1 MRIAVIDIGTNT
13 INLLIA
19 DTRQDS
25 SYNIILETAY
35 PAKLGK
41 GGINDKML
49 LPEAM
54 DRGMTALKTHLETI
68 QRYNVEK
75 VVCIATSAMRDAKNS
90 REFIQRVRDELDL
103 NIKIVDGKKEAQLI
117 YDGVKQVA
125 PIGKKP
131 VMILDIG
138 GGSNEFIIANS
149 EGVLWKHS
157 FNLGVARLLDM
168 FHPSDPVTKD
178 EIKDLERYFR
188 KELKI
193 LFETMQQYSV
203 ETLIGASG
211 SFDTMAAMVA
221 AEHHPHIDIMLST
234 TYFIPV
240 EHFYEWNRKLLRSNY
255 KERLTMKKMAI
266 HRVDTIVLAGIFIN
280 FILRELKIKEIWQ
293 CSFALKEG
301 TIYQIIHDQLK

>member
-19 DTRQDS
+19 DTRQDN

-41 GGINDKML
+41 GGINNKEL

-54 DRGMTALKTHLETI
+54 ERGMTALKGHLETI
-68 QRYNVEK
+68 TRYSVEK
-75 VVCIATSAMRDAKNS
+75 TVCLATSAMRDAANS
-90 REFIQRVRDELDL
+90 SEFINRVRDELKIE
-103 NIKIVDGKKEAQLI
+103 IKIVDGEKEAQLI
-117 YDGVKQVA
+117 YDGVKQVS
-125 PIGKKP
+125 PIGKQP
-131 VMILDIG
+131 VIILDIG

-149 EGVLWKHS
+149 DGVIWKHS

-168 FHPSDPVTKD
+168 FKPSDPVTKE
-178 EIKDLERYFR
+178 EIKKMENYFH

-193 LFETMQQYSV
+193 LFETMQQYSAD
-203 ETLIGASG
+203 TLIGASG

-221 AEHHPHIDIMLST
+221 AEYHPHIDIMLST
-234 TYFIPV
+234 TYFIPM
-240 EHFYEWNRKLLRSNY
+240 EHFMEWNRKLLRSNY

-301 TIYQIIHDQLK
+301 TIYQLIHNQL

>member
-19 DTRQDS
+19 DTRQND

-41 GGINDKML
+41 GGINDRQL

-54 DRGMTALKTHLETI
+54 ERGMTALRGHLETI
-68 QRYNVEK
+68 KRYSAEK
-75 VVCIATSAMRDAKNS
+75 VICIATSAMRDASNS
-90 REFIQRVRDELDL
+90 DEFIRRVSDELNL
-103 NIKIVDGKKEAQLI
+103 EIKIVDGEKEAQLI

-125 PIGKKP
+125 PIGKQP

-138 GGSNEFIIANS
+138 GGSNEFILANS
-149 EGVLWKHS
+149 KGVIWKSS

-168 FHPSDPVTKD
+168 FKPSDPITKE
-178 EIKDLERYFR
+178 EIKTLEKYFH
-188 KELKI
+188 KELKK
-193 LFETMQQYSV
+193 LFQAVQQYPV
-203 ETLIGASG
+203 DTLIGASG

-221 AEHHPHIDIMLST
+221 ADYHPHIDIMLST

-240 EHFYEWNRKLLRSNY
+240 ENFMEWNRKLLRSNY
-255 KERLTMKKMAI
+255 KERLNMKKMAI

-280 FILRELKIKEIWQ
+280 FILRELKIKNIWQ

-301 TIYQIIHDQLK
+301 TIYQLIHNQL

>member
-19 DTRQDS
+19 DTRQDD

-41 GGINDKML
+41 GGINNKQI

-54 DRGMTALKTHLETI
+54 ERGMTALKGHLDTI
-68 QRYNVEK
+68 RRYYVEK
-75 VVCIATSAMRDAKNS
+75 VVCIATSAMRDAANS
-90 REFIQRVRDELDL
+90 NEFIQRVHDDLELD
-103 NIKIVDGKKEAQLI
+103 IKIVDGKKEAQLI

-125 PIGKKP
+125 PISKEP
-131 VMILDIG
+131 VVILDIG

-149 EGVLWKHS
+149 TGVLWKHS
-157 FNLGVARLLDM
+157 FDLGMARLLDK
-168 FHPSDPVTKD
+168 FKPSDPITKD
-178 EIKDLERYFR
+178 EIKKLESHFR

-193 LFETMQQYSV
+193 LFETMRQYSAD
-203 ETLIGASG
+203 TLIGASG

-221 AEHHPHIDIMLST
+221 AIHHPHIDIMLST

-240 EHFYEWNRKLLRSNY
+240 EHFMEWNRKLLKSNY

-280 FILRELKIKEIWQ
+280 FILRELKIKEMWQ
-293 CSFALKEG
+293 CAFALKEG
-301 TIYQIIHDQLK
+301 TIYQLIHNQL

>member
-19 DTRQDS
+19 DTRQDD

-41 GGINDKML
+41 GGINNKQI

-54 DRGMTALKTHLETI
+54 ERGMTALKGHLDTI
-68 QRYNVEK
+68 RRYNVEK
-75 VVCIATSAMRDAKNS
+75 VVCIATSAMRDAANS
-90 REFIQRVRDELDL
+90 NEFIQRVHDDLELD
-103 NIKIVDGKKEAQLI
+103 IKIVDGKKEAQLI

-125 PIGKKP
+125 PISKEP
-131 VMILDIG
+131 VVILDIG

-149 EGVLWKHS
+149 TGVLWKHS
-157 FNLGVARLLDM
+157 FDLGMARLLDK
-168 FHPSDPVTKD
+168 FKPSDPITKD
-178 EIKDLERYFR
+178 EIKKLESHFR

-193 LFETMQQYSV
+193 LFETMRQYSAD
-203 ETLIGASG
+203 TLIGASG

-221 AEHHPHIDIMLST
+221 AIHHPHIDIMLST

-240 EHFYEWNRKLLRSNY
+240 EHFMEWNRKLLKSNY

-280 FILRELKIKEIWQ
+280 FILRELKIKEMWQ
-293 CSFALKEG
+293 CAFALKEG
-301 TIYQIIHDQLK
+301 TIYQLIHNQL

>member
-19 DTRQDS
+19 DTRQDY

-68 QRYNVEK
+68 QRHGVEK
-75 VVCIATSAMRDAKNS
+75 VACIATSAMRDAKNS
-90 REFIQRVRDELDL
+90 REFIRRVREELDL

-125 PIGKKP
+125 PIGRKP

-157 FNLGVARLLDM
+157 LNLGVARLLDM
-168 FHPSDPVTKD
+168 FHPSDPITKD
-178 EIKDLERYFR
+178 EIKNLERYFR
-188 KELKI
+188 KELEM

-211 SFDTMAAMVA
+211 SFDTMAAMIA

-240 EHFYEWNRKLLRSNY
+240 EHFFDWNRKLLRSNY
-255 KERLTMKKMAI
+255 KERLSMKKMAI

-301 TIYQIIHDQLK
+301 TIFQIIHDQLR